1 MKKKLIAFLLPLVLL
16 STAGCDSTQSLKK
29 TKETKETIK
38 SRLLSAV
45 KDLPRSKQLYF
56 EDGLTITG
64 MGVNDYGNAV
74 KKGVNY
80 YFPAIAQMTG
90 VTLDIFWAASE
101 SYQTSLSATLLEGTD
116 KLPDILNAS
125 DFGVMDLADDGAVI
139 QLDDYLELMPDIV
152 AAVGP
157 ERMDHWR
164 EVDGHIYSI
173 PSITNVQGAQTMM
186 VRKDWLD
193 KLGLKEPET
202 WDEWLTLWRA
212 IRDQDVNGN
221 GDPNDEIPFAS
232 QYGVDGERC
241 LLPLL
246 NAFGIKASGDTQF
259 CLLDDGTYTFVYEH
273 PRYKEFLEAVQQL
286 YAEGLIPADL
296 EQMQLDQL
304 DAAMDEN
311 RLGTTFNWAERCRTS
326 GQTLRQNGVETAL
339 WEAVS
344 PITGPDG
351 TQMTPERLM
360 LMPMWCISVEAKKNG
375 KVEDIVRFFNWC

>member
-1 MKKKLIAFLLPLVLL
+1 MKKKMIVFLLPLALL
-16 STAGCDSTQSLKK
+16 SIIGCGSTQNIE
-29 TKETKETIK
+29 ETKETIK

-45 KDLPRSKQLYF
+45 QDLPQSQQLYF

-64 MGVNDYGNAV
+64 MGVNDYGNTV
-74 KKGVNY
+74 KKGDNY
-80 YFPAIAQMTG
+80 YFPAIEQMTG

-101 SYQTSLSATLLEGTD
+101 SYKTSLSATLLEGTD
-116 KLPDILNAS
+116 QLPDILNAS

-139 QLDDYLELMPDIV
+139 QLDEYLELMPDIV
-152 AAVGP
+152 AAVGS

-164 EVDGHIYSI
+164 EADGHIYAI

-193 KLGLKEPET
+193 KLGLSEPET

-212 IRDQDVNGN
+212 IRDNDVNGN

-259 CLLDDGTYTFVYEH
+259 CLLDDGTYTMVYEH
-273 PRYKEFLEAVQQL
+273 PRYQEFLEAVQQL

-296 EQMQLDQL
+296 EQMQD
-304 DAAMDEN
+304 
-311 RLGTTFNWAERCRTS
+311 RK
-326 GQTLRQNGVETAL
+326 
-339 WEAVS
+339 
-344 PITGPDG
+344 
-351 TQMTPERLM
+351 
-360 LMPMWCISVEAKKNG
+360 SV
-375 KVEDIVRFFNWC
+375 V